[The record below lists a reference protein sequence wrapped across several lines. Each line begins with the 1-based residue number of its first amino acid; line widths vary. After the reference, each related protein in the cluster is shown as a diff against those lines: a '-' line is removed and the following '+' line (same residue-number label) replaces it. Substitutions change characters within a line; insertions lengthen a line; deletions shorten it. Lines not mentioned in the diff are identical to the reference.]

1 MMSLALLAGCFLLA
15 LPTRVNSQLKRAVA
29 GVFRPLLGLSDGA
42 SRQWDNLDFLTL
54 SKADLWEEN
63 RQLRKELQ
71 HARISL
77 LQKRAMEQENQTLR
91 QSLGWESQQPWQMI
105 PARIQVADPFNWWRS
120 LYIDRGSSDGV
131 MENTPVLCP
140 QGLVGK
146 VEQVEARRSLVRL
159 VGDPHCRV
167 AAMLEPA
174 AAAKPL
180 RAAHGTI
187 MEGPQSAWNPRMVSF
202 QHLPVDVRLEPG
214 SQVVTS
220 GMGGGFP
227 KGIPVGR
234 IVDSR
239 PAESELFAEARV
251 ILGVDLNELEMVW
264 LPLPQNRKETD
275 AQPK

>member
-1 MMSLALLAGCFLLA
+1 MMSLALLAGCFLLV
-15 LPTRVNSQLKRAVA
+15 LPTRVNSQFKRAVA

-146 VEQVEARRSLVRL
+146 VEQVEAEGGPWCAWWVIRTVAWQPCWSLSRQPSPCEPHMGPSWRGLNPHGIPAWFPFSTCQSMSGWNLGVRWS
-159 VGDPHCRV
+159 PV
-167 AAMLEPA
+167 AW
-174 AAAKPL
+174 
-180 RAAHGTI
+180 G
-187 MEGPQSAWNPRMVSF
+187 
-202 QHLPVDVRLEPG
+202 RL
-214 SQVVTS
+214 S
-220 GMGGGFP
+220 

-239 PAESELFAEARV
+239 PAESELFVEARV
-251 ILGVDLNELEMVW
+251 ILGVDL
-264 LPLPQNRKETD
+264 K
-275 AQPK
+275 

>member
-1 MMSLALLAGCFLLA
+1 MICLALLAGCFLLA
-15 LPTRVNSQLKRAVA
+15 LPARVNSQFKRAVA

-42 SRQWDNLDFLTL
+42 SRQWDHLDLLTF
-54 SKADLWEEN
+54 SKGDLWEEN

-120 LYIDRGSSDGV
+120 LYIDCGSSDGV
-131 MENTPVLCP
+131 MENTPVLSP

-146 VEQVEARRSLVRL
+146 VEQVEAGRSLVRL

-174 AAAKPL
+174 ATAKPL

-187 MEGPQSAWNPRMVSF
+187 MEGPQSSWNPRMVSF
-202 QHLPVDVRLEPG
+202 QHLPIDVRLDPG

-239 PAESELFAEARV
+239 PAESELFVEARV

-275 AQPK
+275 AQPE